1 MVGVLTSCK
10 CLKNQRIST
19 NNLMPL
25 NKKDDNALE
34 NGLQK
39 IAVAQSPG
47 IQTFAKE
54 FVEEAL
60 KDLFRLGDER
70 CGGDLLQ
77 EYVRRCESMQ
87 TSGVYWHSQGKA
99 GMVSSP

>member
-1 MVGVLTSCK
+1 
-10 CLKNQRIST
+10 
-19 NNLMPL
+19 MPL

-99 GMVSSP
+99 CMVSSP